1 MSDAIRDIR
10 TPSAAEKPRRESSA
24 EPATTRFYT
33 VCDSR
38 FFLGLV
44 ALVNSLRIHGIA
56 ASVVVAD
63 CGLSSR
69 QRELLAPQAT
79 IVPAPPGVEPHLLKY
94 VGPMQTPADSMLLI
108 DADMIITRSLEPILG
123 DVRAGKIV
131 AFTDPLGDRF
141 FESWRDL
148 LDLPELRRQPYANAG
163 FLAFP
168 RDPGLKL
175 LERLERDQGVIETD
189 ETIWTGG
196 SSERPTYFADQDLLN
211 ALMASIV
218 PEGGVSILPQDLAPH
233 PPFEGVH
240 VADLAAATCEYD
252 DGTAPFLLHHTLKE
266 KPWLMPRPPT
276 PYSELLPRL
285 WLGEDVAIRLSEA
298 DVPLRFRTGAVAAVE
313 RKRAAAS
320 VLLQEARGRLGL
332 RRYLR
337 DRRRARGRHAT
348 LEAGGS

>member
-1 MSDAIRDIR
+1 M
-10 TPSAAEKPRRESSA
+10 PSIGVYSICNE
-24 EPATTRFYT
+24 
-33 VCDSR
+33 R

-44 ALVNSLRIHGIA
+44 ALVNSLRIHGVEA
-56 ASVVVAD
+56 PVVVVD
-63 CGLSSR
+63 CGLSER
-69 QRELLAPQAT
+69 QRELLAPQAA

-94 VGPMQTPADSMLLI
+94 VGPMQTPADSMLLV
-108 DADMIITRSLEPILG
+108 DADMIITRPLDPIID

-141 FESWRDL
+141 FESWREL

-163 FLAFP
+163 FLGLP
-168 RDPGLKL
+168 RDPGLEL
-175 LERLERDQGVIETD
+175 LERLERDQALIETD

-211 ALMASIV
+211 ALFASVV
-218 PEGGVSILPQDLAPH
+218 PESGVSILAQELAPH
-233 PPFEGVH
+233 PPFDGVH

-252 DGTAPFLLHHTLKE
+252 DGTAPFLLHHMLKQ
-266 KPWLMPRPPT
+266 KPWLMPRRPT

-285 WLGEDVAIRLSEA
+285 WLGEDVAVRLSEA
-298 DVPLRFRTGAVAAVE
+298 DVPLRFRGGPVAAAE
-313 RKRAAAS
+313 RRRAAATAF
-320 VLLQEARGRLGL
+320 LQESRGRLGL

-337 DRRRARGRHAT
+337 DRRRARRRAT